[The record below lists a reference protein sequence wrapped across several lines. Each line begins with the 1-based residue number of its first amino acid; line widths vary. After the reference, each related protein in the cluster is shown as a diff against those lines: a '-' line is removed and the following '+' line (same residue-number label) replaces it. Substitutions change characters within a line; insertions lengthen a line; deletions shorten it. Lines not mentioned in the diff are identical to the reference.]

1 MTFGNAQDKLYEIKI
16 LNQPKWRTG
25 TIAMLRREL
34 IKGVGAVFLA
44 GAAQTAISIPAFA
57 ASKKFVVDKK
67 YRPQRVLY
75 SSKYK
80 KGTIVVD
87 TRKRFLY
94 LVESPVSARRY
105 GVGVGR
111 DALAWSGTAT
121 IDVKKEWPGW
131 RPTDEMIARE
141 PGKYAKY
148 KDGMPGGPKNP
159 LGSRALYLFDK
170 GYDTFYRIHG
180 TTNPKSIGTAASN
193 GCIRMVNEHVED
205 LYKRVPIGT
214 KVVVL

>member
-1 MTFGNAQDKLYEIKI
+1 MN
-16 LNQPKWRTG
+16 
-25 TIAMLRREL
+25 RRNL
-34 IKGVGAVFLA
+34 LKQLA
-44 GAAQTAISIPAFA
+44 GNPCRFQHGLAMPHFAYAA
-57 ASKKFVVDKK
+57 KKPFVVDKK
-67 YRPQRVLY
+67 YVPQRVLY
-75 SSKYK
+75 FSKYK
-80 KGTIVVD
+80 KGTIVID
-87 TRKRFLY
+87 TAKRFLY
-94 LVESPVSARRY
+94 LVESPISARRY

-148 KDGMPGGPKNP
+148 RDGMPGGPTNP

-180 TTNPKSIGTAASN
+180 TTQPQTIGTAASN
-193 GCIRMVNEHVED
+193 GCIRMINEHVED
-205 LYKRVPIGT
+205 LYNRVPIGT
-214 KVVVL
+214 TVVVL

>member
-1 MTFGNAQDKLYEIKI
+1 MNRRSFLKQMA
-16 LNQPKWRTG
+16 G
-25 TIAMLRREL
+25 TLIASGM
-34 IKGVGAVFLA
+34 VSMPYF
-44 GAAQTAISIPAFA
+44 AFA
-57 ASKKFVVDKK
+57 ASKPFVVDKK
-67 YRPQRVLY
+67 HVPQRVLY

-80 KGTIVVD
+80 KGTIVID
-87 TRKRFLY
+87 TAKRFLY
-94 LVESPVSARRY
+94 LVESPISARRY

-148 KDGMPGGPKNP
+148 RDGMPGGPTNP

-180 TTNPKSIGTAASN
+180 TTQPQTIGTAASN
-193 GCIRMVNEHVED
+193 GCIRMINEHVED
-205 LYKRVPIGT
+205 LYNRVPIGT
-214 KVVVL
+214 TVVVL

>member
-1 MTFGNAQDKLYEIKI
+1 MINRRDVVGGLVAVPLV
-16 LNQPKWRTG
+16 LTG
-25 TIAMLRREL
+25 IARPA
-34 IKGVGAVFLA
+34 K
-44 GAAQTAISIPAFA
+44 AAT
-57 ASKKFVVDKK
+57 KKKPFVVDPK
-67 YRPQRVLY
+67 YAPQRVF
-75 SSKYK
+75 YK
-80 KGTIVVD
+80 SRYKRGTIVID
-87 TRKRFLY
+87 TGKRFLY
-94 LVESPVSARRY
+94 LVESPISARRY

-148 KDGMPGGPKNP
+148 KDGMPGGPNNP

-180 TTNPKSIGTAASN
+180 TTAPQTIGTAASN
-193 GCIRMVNEHVED
+193 GCIRMVNAHVED
-205 LYKRVPIGT
+205 LYDRVPLGT
-214 KVVVL
+214 LVVVL

>member
-1 MTFGNAQDKLYEIKI
+1 
-16 LNQPKWRTG
+16 
-25 TIAMLRREL
+25 MLRRDL
-34 IKGVGAVFLA
+34 IKSLGAIVAGSTIASLGYRPALA
-44 GAAQTAISIPAFA
+44 AT
-57 ASKKFVVDKK
+57 KFVVDKK

-94 LVESPVSARRY
+94 LIESPVSARRY

-205 LYKRVPIGT
+205 LYQRVPIGT
-214 KVVVL
+214 TVVVL

>member
-1 MTFGNAQDKLYEIKI
+1 MN
-16 LNQPKWRTG
+16 
-25 TIAMLRREL
+25 RRGFVL
-34 IKGVGAVFLA
+34 GGVAAGLG
-44 GAAQTAISIPAFA
+44 GAATGILSVAFPDGA
-57 ASKKFVVDKK
+57 AAAQSKKRVKVDPK
-67 YRPQRVLY
+67 YAPQIVAYPNRH
-75 SSKYK
+75 KR
-80 KGTIVVD
+80 GTIVID

-94 LVESPVSARRY
+94 LVLSPVAARRY

-121 IDVKKEWPGW
+121 IDAKKEWPSW

-148 KDGMPGGPKNP
+148 RNGMPGGPNNP
-159 LGSRALYLFDK
+159 LGARALYLFDN

-180 TTNPKSIGTAASN
+180 TTAPHTIGRAVSN
-193 GCIRMVNEHVED
+193 GCIRMINDHVID
-205 LYKRVPIGT
+205 LYKRVPLGT

>member
-1 MTFGNAQDKLYEIKI
+1 
-16 LNQPKWRTG
+16 
-25 TIAMLRREL
+25 MLRRDVV
-34 IKGVGAVFLA
+34 KGLGAVLL
-44 GAAQTAISIPAFA
+44 GSTTSLIGTSSTFA
-57 ASKKFVVDKK
+57 AEKKFTVAKK
-67 YRPQRVLY
+67 YKPQRVLY

-94 LVESPVSARRY
+94 LIESAVSARRY

-111 DALAWSGTAT
+111 QALAWSGVAT

-148 KDGMPGGPKNP
+148 KDGMPGGPRNP

-180 TTNPKSIGTAASN
+180 TTNPKSIGTASSN

-205 LYKRVPIGT
+205 LYRRTPIGT